1 MKSIDE
7 KSAYAETST
16 NIYSSTI
23 PNISYKI
30 LGNLTVGCTIDIC
43 VNISNGSNIYGA
55 SLDLL
60 FDDTLL
66 EIISC
71 KIGTLFEKDLNT
83 PLINSTTNGR
93 TSFVLTLSGAN
104 KSLSNS
110 TGSLVIITAN
120 IKKEGTL
127 NLKTTDT
134 LSNLSLNGYT
144 SCIKL
149 SKKNSDKIT
158 FNYSDASFTFALP
171 PILSP
176 GTYNNMNSNLIY
188 SAYWITAADSSHH
201 YSNSKNSYLIFGFK
215 GTGFAINSIK
225 ANNRGIAK
233 VYIDNLESGSF
244 DSYSSTIVSEKVF
257 AKIGLEDKE
266 HTCKII
272 VTSNK
277 NSASSNYYISIKSID
292 IFPSPLNIGS
302 YDNNNQNLMYSGS
315 WITAADSSHRY
326 SNSKDSY
333 LEFSFNGTGFAIN
346 SIKANNRGIAKVYI
360 DNLESGSI
368 DGYSSNVTSAITF
381 IKNDLTPGKH
391 LCKIIVTNSKNS
403 ASSGY
408 YISIKSIDILS
419 PSLNTGN
426 YSNTNSNLI
435 YYGSWIR
442 ASNSYHIYSNSKNN
456 SLNFCFNG
464 TGFSINSMKANN
476 RGIAKVYID
485 NIDCGS
491 FDNYSSTIVSEKVF
505 TKIGLEDKEHT
516 CKIIVTNSKNP
527 ASSNYYISII
537 SIDIF
542 CAYFNVGTY
551 DCTNPDLIY
560 WGSWRTAADSSH
572 RYSNS
577 KDSYLEFSFNGTG
590 FTINSIKANNRGI
603 AKVYIDNIES
613 GYIDGYSSNVT
624 SDITFTKN
632 NLTSGK
638 HVCKIVV
645 TNSKNPASSNYYFSL
660 KSITILSS

>member
-215 GTGFAINSIK
+215 
-225 ANNRGIAK
+225 
-233 VYIDNLESGSF
+233 
-244 DSYSSTIVSEKVF
+244 
-257 AKIGLEDKE
+257 
-266 HTCKII
+266 
-272 VTSNK
+272 
-277 NSASSNYYISIKSID
+277 
-292 IFPSPLNIGS
+292 
-302 YDNNNQNLMYSGS
+302 
-315 WITAADSSHRY
+315 
-326 SNSKDSY
+326 
-333 LEFSFNGTGFAIN
+333 GTGFAIN